1 MYYVL
6 CIMYYVLLTFYICI
20 FCVFVNFY
28 FFVLEEVKT
37 DAVRP
42 IINKIEMVIFAL
54 TKYNYYKMNRTL
66 NSLQK
71 IKFNPLVNRII
82 FEQGKKKY
90 LVNRHSLNRFNL
102 NKYNAN
108 PVIIRKYTT
117 SSNNRP
123 PDDKNVAF
131 VIGIVIGCCINV
143 LMY

>member
-1 MYYVL
+1 
-6 CIMYYVLLTFYICI
+6 
-20 FCVFVNFY
+20 
-28 FFVLEEVKT
+28 
-37 DAVRP
+37 
-42 IINKIEMVIFAL
+42 
-54 TKYNYYKMNRTL
+54 MNRAL

-90 LVNRHSLNRFNL
+90 LVNRFNL
-102 NKYNAN
+102 NVN

-117 SSNNRP
+117 SSNNQP
-123 PDDKNVAF
+123 NNDDKNVAF